1 MIVIVYQNE
10 HQHYVEVRVYGRD
23 ATELCAQSVRVP
35 WADLNR
41 PLKPDAYKR
50 LLGPLDSPLARI
62 ELARTQRVGRWKRPG
77 AHDKATRKLFPQKHE
92 DIARVLDEPAD

>member
-1 MIVIVYQNE
+1 MIVIVYQHE

-35 WADLNR
+35 WADLKR

-77 AHDKATRKLFPQKHE
+77 VADTKHSPYPRKHD